1 MVIIEAILCLNT
13 DWLCSLTLDVGFCM
27 CTCAWR
33 GQHIPMC
40 LCTFMLI
47 SMYMYEC
54 FQSFEGWEAILRHL
68 SISRMGRALIY
79 TVVMTVGR
87 AKDSSFGEAGNPHKL
102 CAVVVPLISYK
113 AGGPA
118 CHGLTVVMLLS
129 STPEQNKCVSKGGE
143 MEMSK
148 RETHLCMSLK
158 DEVELQTLILPV
170 SWCHIKTQ
178 LTMSNIWGFWVFLTQ
193 LKEPKTHV
201 WVAN

>member
-40 LCTFMLI
+40 LCTFVLI
-47 SMYMYEC
+47 SMCMYEC

-87 AKDSSFGEAGNPHKL
+87 AKDSSFGAVGKQGIPTSSALWWFLSYLTKL
-102 CAVVVPLISYK
+102 
-113 AGGPA
+113 
-118 CHGLTVVMLLS
+118 
-129 STPEQNKCVSKGGE
+129 E
-143 MEMSK
+143 
-148 RETHLCMSLK
+148 
-158 DEVELQTLILPV
+158 DLPSMV
-170 SWCHIKTQ
+170 
-178 LTMSNIWGFWVFLTQ
+178 
-193 LKEPKTHV
+193 
-201 WVAN
+201 